1 MSSANSLSN
10 IVDKIAQLE
19 QSNEKSQHSEKS
31 RPKAGAKLAKPP
43 KAVKHMN
50 ATELSQL
57 FFIEYQFPVVA
68 NTRDNVF
75 DPTNGMATQAMR
87 VVAKKSQPADD
98 DTILFQHNA
107 DYSVLFNS
115 HSLEN
120 WWRSNILFKI
130 FCRSQAATAAGASP
144 NLFRTAPYLI
154 GQARL
159 RLKNA
164 LRSKNFKLIKKLA
177 VYDCFNGST
186 TAQLHRKRIGKYLN
200 LFLFQNWSNN
210 CGSRLSRIDKI

>member
-10 IVDKIAQLE
+10 IVDKITQLE
-19 QSNEKSQHSEKS
+19 QLNEKSQQSEKFK
-31 RPKAGAKLAKPP
+31 PKATSKVAKPP

-87 VVAKKSQPADD
+87 VVAKKSQQAND

-130 FCRSQAATAAGASP
+130 FCRSQAATAGAASP
-144 NLFRTAPYLI
+144 NLYRTAPYLI

-159 RLKNA
+159 SLKNA

-177 VYDCFNGST
+177 VYDCFNGSPST
-186 TAQLHRKRIGKYLN
+186 QVHRKRIGKYLN
-200 LFLFQNWSNN
+200 
-210 CGSRLSRIDKI
+210 